1 MAETLISPG
10 VLSRENDQ
18 SQITAQPIQAGAALI
33 GPTVLGKPGIP
44 TLVTTYSEYL
54 ATFGSTFLSGSDDY
68 SFLTSDAAFNYF
80 QNAGTSLLVTRVTSG
95 SFSPASSSA
104 VASQTGSLPN
114 AFTLETLGRNRG
126 YIKKEDQAPVRLSTT
141 TVNTGIDLAKLSS
154 EQLKNL
160 SDIMQEQKDDKPH
173 MIDITAETVIP

>member
-95 SFSPASSSA
+95 SFSPASSSEVSSGEGSLNSGITTYA
-104 VASQTGSLPN
+104 TNAFNLTGSTGGTDSGVTN
-114 AFTLETLGRNRG
+114 YTSSGDGTGAVFTIITSNSQSLT
-126 YIKKEDQAPVRLSTT
+126 S
-141 TVNTGIDLAKLSS
+141 IDVKY
-154 EQLKNL
+154 E
-160 SDIMQEQKDDKPH
+160 
-173 MIDITAETVIP
+173 